1 MIHNEAVLCNSKF
14 NAGNLSSDG
23 GAVLMNKF
31 LENAHYFDLLKSITF
46 RENRSVHK
54 YTNFDIPTFIKSKL
68 SIMN

>member
-31 LENAHYFDLLKSITF
+31 LEDAHYFDLLKSISF
-46 RENRSVHK
+46 REN
-54 YTNFDIPTFIKSKL
+54 DIPTFIKSKL